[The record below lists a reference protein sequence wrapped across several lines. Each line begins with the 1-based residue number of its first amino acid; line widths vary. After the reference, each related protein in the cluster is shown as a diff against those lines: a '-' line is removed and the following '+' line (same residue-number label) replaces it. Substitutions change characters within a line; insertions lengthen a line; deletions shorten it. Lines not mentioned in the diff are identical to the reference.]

1 MSSCYVSPCLL
12 FLLPVLSRPC
22 RDFPFIEDW
31 EFFQLE
37 NINQPPEKMVMG
49 RKIQSLSLSHV
60 LVAMLAFSH
69 LAVALAA
76 QKHLRFGP
84 NGKFKILQVADMH
97 FGDGKVTPCLN
108 VLPTQMHTCSDVNTT
123 VFIDRMIRAE
133 KPDLIVFTGT
143 LLLLLHLLNFVS

>member
-1 MSSCYVSPCLL
+1 
-12 FLLPVLSRPC
+12 
-22 RDFPFIEDW
+22 
-31 EFFQLE
+31 
-37 NINQPPEKMVMG
+37 MG